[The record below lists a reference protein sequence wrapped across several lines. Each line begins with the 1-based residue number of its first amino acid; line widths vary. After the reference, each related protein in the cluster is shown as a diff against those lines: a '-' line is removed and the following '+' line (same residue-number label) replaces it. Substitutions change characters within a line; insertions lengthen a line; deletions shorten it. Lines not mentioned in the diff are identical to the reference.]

1 MEILKH
7 EMRLDTH
14 SKRIDDQRF
23 KEEPEPTVTQSD
35 QATILR
41 ALLAANNGK
50 MLAKDAIEVR
60 PFHADRKRN
69 LLILRSA
76 KG

>member
-1 MEILKH
+1 M
-7 EMRLDTH
+7 
-14 SKRIDDQRF
+14 F
-23 KEEPEPTVTQSD
+23 
-35 QATILR
+35 
-41 ALLAANNGK
+41 
-50 MLAKDAIEVR
+50 AKDCRQKMQLSKTVFSRLVTSMKETIEVK